1 MEFQSIY
8 DEDLSQNKFFQKIQ
22 CEHKILIET
31 APLENWIICV
41 PRSATIKPENLSN
54 TDFLLAHVLI
64 PHDEITEHYT
74 NLLATDIK
82 QIDGKLVTRNIVSS
96 ILFEE
101 VFYTKGLIKYKVW
114 CIEVPLL
121 CSDVNAQNEYCV
133 DAAEPPAGLCIVR
146 GLTDAV
152 TLIWNETNSKTVF
165 RKVENI
171 CCSFMRNT
179 NCTSQLM
186 LDPSMLS
193 DDTNAQCREKD
204 LQRIKRSVEILFNHC
219 FKKLM
224 YQRRLHEKCI
234 RDAHF
239 RRVFK
244 IALETYIMDILY
256 RWIFDAITLCYVNE
270 TETFNTM
277 LRNLSD
283 ANLKHFKIDCRC
295 NDIIGRV
302 RTELLKINDFTT
314 PIEKLSTSGYCIL
327 FILPADFAFHSLIFG
342 FVIDSSICICLFCV
356 RARFKVA
363 YAEPSLPHRSA
374 NTTTYQLMT
383 SYRY

>member
-41 PRSATIKPENLSN
+41 PRSAALTSENLCD

-64 PHDEITEHYT
+64 PHDEITEQYT
-74 NLLATDIK
+74 NLLAIDIK
-82 QIDGKLVTRNIVSS
+82 QIDGKLITPNVVSS

-101 VFYTKGLIKYKVW
+101 LFYTKGLIKYKVW
-114 CIEVPLL
+114 CIEVPLV
-121 CSDVNAQNEYCV
+121 CSGGNDARNEGYCFSATEAPV
-133 DAAEPPAGLCIVR
+133 GLFIVR
-146 GLTDAV
+146 GLADAV
-152 TLIWNETNSKTVF
+152 GIIWNETNSKMVF
-165 RKVENI
+165 RKVESI
-171 CCSFMRNT
+171 CYSFMQNT

-193 DDTNAQCREKD
+193 DDTNALSREKD

-224 YQRRLHEKCI
+224 CQRRLHEKCV

-283 ANLKHFKIDCRC
+283 ANLKHFKIECRYK
-295 NDIIGRV
+295 DIIGRV

-314 PIEKLSTSGYCIL
+314 PIEKISTSRYANAQVPCI
-327 FILPADFAFHSLIFG
+327 
-342 FVIDSSICICLFCV
+342 
-356 RARFKVA
+356 
-363 YAEPSLPHRSA
+363 
-374 NTTTYQLMT
+374 
-383 SYRY
+383 